1 MSLKAGSIVYYNGGV
16 AIVYASYPTTNE
28 VVLKFLNKNYA
39 VVTNKVTSNG
49 ITLATS
55 VSGNNKIIENIQ
67 TKSEG
72 TIRNMLLK
80 LNNINIPKPQQS
92 TKTPSRRIMP
102 SRKSVAEMIASRYS
116 SSSSSSSDED
126 SDFDITKFKEANGRR
141 SRRRI
146 SIHHKKSNRRQKS
159 NRHHKKS
166 NRRQKSNRHKM
177 HPRKK

>member
-55 VSGNNKIIENIQ
+55 VSGNNKIKENIQ

-92 TKTPSRRIMP
+92 TKTTTRRIIP
-102 SRKSVAEMIASRYS
+102 SRKSVAEMISARY
-116 SSSSSSSDED
+116 SSSSSSDED
-126 SDFDITKFKEANGRR
+126 SDFDSTQFKEANGRR
-141 SRRRI
+141 SRRRRK
-146 SIHHKKSNRRQKS
+146 SRRHKKTNM
-159 NRHHKKS
+159 
-166 NRRQKSNRHKM
+166 RRQKSNRHKM

>member
-1 MSLKAGSIVYYNGGV
+1 MPLKAGSIVYYNGGV

-28 VVLKFLNKNYA
+28 VELKFLNIYNA
-39 VVTNKVTSNG
+39 VVTNKITSNG

-80 LNNINIPKPQQS
+80 LNNINIPKPRQS
-92 TKTPSRRIMP
+92 TKTTTRRIMP
-102 SRKSVAEMIASRYS
+102 SQKSVAEMISARY
-116 SSSSSSSDED
+116 SSSSDED
-126 SDFDITKFKEANGRR
+126 SDFDSTKFKEANGRR
-141 SRRRI
+141 SRRHKSR
-146 SIHHKKSNRRQKS
+146 HHKKTNRRQKS
-159 NRHHKKS
+159 NRRRKS
-166 NRRQKSNRHKM
+166 NPHKM

>member
-1 MSLKAGSIVYYNGGV
+1 MSLKAGSIVYHNQGV

-28 VVLKFLNKNYA
+28 VELKFLNKYNA

-72 TIRNMLLK
+72 TIKNMLLK

-92 TKTPSRRIMP
+92 TKTTTRRIIP
-102 SRKSVAEMIASRYS
+102 SRKSVAEMISARYSNSSS
-116 SSSSSSSDED
+116 SSSSSSSDEG
-126 SDFDITKFKEANGRR
+126 SDFDLTGFSLANGRR
-141 SRRRI
+141 TRRRKSRR
-146 SIHHKKSNRRQKS
+146 HKKT
-159 NRHHKKS
+159 

>member
-92 TKTPSRRIMP
+92 TKTTTRRIIP
-102 SRKSVAEMIASRYS
+102 SRKSVAEMISARY
-116 SSSSSSSDED
+116 SSSSSSDED
-126 SDFDITKFKEANGRR
+126 SDFDSTQFKEANGRR
-141 SRRRI
+141 SRRRRK
-146 SIHHKKSNRRQKS
+146 SRRHKKTNM
-159 NRHHKKS
+159 
-166 NRRQKSNRHKM
+166 RRQKSNRHKM

>member
-28 VVLKFLNKNYA
+28 VELKFLNKYNA
-39 VVTNKVTSNG
+39 MVTNKVTSNG

-80 LNNINIPKPQQS
+80 LNNIAIPKPRQS
-92 TKTPSRRIMP
+92 TKTTTRRIMP
-102 SRKSVAEMIASRYS
+102 SRRTPLEMLAARY
-116 SSSSSSSDED
+116 SSSSSSDED
-126 SDFDITKFKEANGRR
+126 SDFDITQFKEANGRR
-141 SRRRI
+141 ISRHHKKTNRHQKSNRRR
-146 SIHHKKSNRRQKS
+146 KSNRRQKS
-159 NRHHKKS
+159 NR
-166 NRRQKSNRHKM
+166 RRKSNRHKM
-177 HPRKK
+177 QSKKK

>member
-1 MSLKAGSIVYYNGGV
+1 MPLKAGSIVYYNGGV

-28 VVLKFLNKNYA
+28 VELKFLNIYNA
-39 VVTNKVTSNG
+39 VVTNKITSNG

-80 LNNINIPKPQQS
+80 LNNINIPKPRQS
-92 TKTPSRRIMP
+92 TKTTTRRIMP
-102 SRKSVAEMIASRYS
+102 SQKSVAEMISARY
-116 SSSSSSSDED
+116 SSSSDED
-126 SDFDITKFKEANGRR
+126 SDFDTTKFKEANGRR
-141 SRRRI
+141 SRRHKSR
-146 SIHHKKSNRRQKS
+146 HHKKTNRRQKS
-159 NRHHKKS
+159 NRRRKS
-166 NRRQKSNRHKM
+166 NPHKM

>member
-1 MSLKAGSIVYYNGGV
+1 MPLKAGSIVYYNGGV

-28 VVLKFLNKNYA
+28 VELKFLNIYNA
-39 VVTNKVTSNG
+39 VVTNKITSNG

-80 LNNINIPKPQQS
+80 LNNINIPKPRQS
-92 TKTPSRRIMP
+92 TKTTTRRIMP
-102 SRKSVAEMIASRYS
+102 SQKSVAEMISARY
-116 SSSSSSSDED
+116 SSSSDED

-141 SRRRI
+141 SRR
-146 SIHHKKSNRRQKS
+146 HKS
-159 NRHHKKS
+159 RHHKKS
-166 NRRQKSNRHKM
+166 NRRQKSNRRRKSNPYKM
-177 HPRKK
+177 QSRKN